1 MLHRILFVVAA
12 AALLAGAAAAQAPAV
27 GFGVKAGLNLSSVN
41 LDDLDASTRTGFI
54 GGAFVTL
61 PAGGLNLQ
69 GELLYSVK
77 GFKEGVLDED
87 GAFDYRERFIQIPIL
102 AKIPIPMIAVTPSI
116 YAGPAI
122 SFPLKGEI
130 SIGDSWQ
137 EIEEDA
143 ESGVWSLI
151 VGADMVLANGLL
163 LDLRYD
169 MGLSSV
175 RDVEIGDV
183 TKEMKDRTISVMAG
197 FKF

>member
-1 MLHRILFVVAA
+1 MLQRFLLLAA
-12 AALLAGAAAAQAPAV
+12 AAFLLAAPAAAQVPAV
-27 GFGVKAGLNLSSVN
+27 GFGIKGGLNLSSVN
-41 LDDLDASTRTGFI
+41 LNELDASTRTGFL
-54 GGAFVTL
+54 GGVFVTL

-77 GFKEGVLDED
+77 GFKEGRVGED
-87 GAFDYRERFIQIPIL
+87 APFDYRERFIQIPIL
-102 AKIPIPMIAVTPSI
+102 AKIPFPMIAVTPSI

-137 EIEEDA
+137 ELEEDA

-151 VGADMVLANGLL
+151 IGADMVLANSLL

-169 MGLSSV
+169 MGLSGI
-175 RDVEIGDV
+175 RDAEIGDV

-197 FKF
+197 FRF